1 MILLFIYFCGS
12 DTNLYKTFSTA
23 RPSKGNIHFLP
34 PALLLA
40 SSHLVFL
47 DLDGSE
53 EIEAVLAEEVFS
65 SMPSNTAG
73 GGGGGGRCSEGR

>member
-1 MILLFIYFCGS
+1 
-12 DTNLYKTFSTA
+12 
-23 RPSKGNIHFLP
+23 LP